1 MVTDNQNLIW
11 TTMTVQQDG
20 VKAVTGRNGEPE
32 YELKVRW
39 EWTSPNNMYGDTTY
53 VRKDICPEVI
63 TAGTHT
69 VLARRDE
76 LKTNK
81 EKVLHDG
88 SHRWMYRWRIVE
100 WEGIAAEGVATAP
113 LQAAPAPAPQPT
125 PQAPVV
131 SEGELTPMETGA
143 LIVAKSQPVV
153 QSRPIDENQMR
164 IMRQATHKCAS
175 WLMVPVSRE
184 TIGVS
189 TDEYDIGWITK
200 ITEEMSELF
209 MEYVITGKIYEDIPE
224 DAEDLLN
231 EEF

>member
-11 TTMTVQQDG
+11 TTMTIQQDG

-100 WEGIAAEGVATAP
+100 WEGIAAEGVTTAP
-113 LQAAPAPAPQPT
+113 PQAVPTPAPQPT
-125 PQAPVV
+125 PQAPVAPPPQ
-131 SEGELTPMETGA
+131 TQ
-143 LIVAKSQPVV
+143 SQPVV

-164 IMRQATHKCAS
+164 IMRQATLKCAS
-175 WLMVPVSRE
+175 WMMVPLVADVISMDDGYVIKE
-184 TIGVS
+184 FVAIA
-189 TDEYDIGWITK
+189 
-200 ITEEMSELF
+200 EEMSELF

>member
-11 TTMTVQQDG
+11 TTMTIQKDG
-20 VKAVTGRNGEPE
+20 VKAVTGRNGEAQ

-39 EWTSPNNMYGDTTY
+39 EWTPASNTWGDTTY
-53 VRKDICPEVI
+53 VNKDICPDVI

-76 LKTNK
+76 LKANK
-81 EKVLHDG
+81 EKVTFDG
-88 SHRWMYRWRIVE
+88 SLEWMYRWRIVE

-113 LQAAPAPAPQPT
+113 PQAAPTPAPQAA
-125 PQAPVV
+125 PQAPVAPPPQ
-131 SEGELTPMETGA
+131 TQ
-143 LIVAKSQPVV
+143 SQPVV

-164 IMRQATHKCAS
+164 IMRQATLKCAS

>member
-11 TTMTVQQDG
+11 TTMTIQKDG

-39 EWTSPNNMYGDTTY
+39 EWTSVNNMYGDTTY

-63 TAGTHT
+63 TAGTYT
-69 VLARRDE
+69 VLARRGE

-81 EKVLHDG
+81 QNELHDG
-88 SHRWMYRWRIVE
+88 SHRWMYRWRIAE
-100 WEGIAAEGVATAP
+100 WEGIAVEGVTTAP
-113 LQAAPAPAPQPT
+113 PQAAPAPAPQPT

-143 LIVAKSQPVV
+143 LIVAKS
-153 QSRPIDENQMR
+153 RPDIFAGIDQTQMR
-164 IMRQATHKCAS
+164 IMRQATLKCAS

>member
-39 EWTSPNNMYGDTTY
+39 EWTSVNNMYGDTTY

-113 LQAAPAPAPQPT
+113 PQAAPTPAPQPT

-164 IMRQATHKCAS
+164 IMRQATLKCAS
-175 WLMVPVSRE
+175 WMVVPVVAHAVSKDKGYVPSRFVA
-184 TIGVS
+184 IA
-189 TDEYDIGWITK
+189 
-200 ITEEMSELF
+200 EEMSELF
-209 MEYVITGKIYEDIPE
+209 LEYVITGKIYEDIPE

>member
-100 WEGIAAEGVATAP
+100 WEGIAAEGVTTAP
-113 LQAAPAPAPQPT
+113 PQAVPTPAPQPT
-125 PQAPVV
+125 PQAPVAPPPQ
-131 SEGELTPMETGA
+131 TQ
-143 LIVAKSQPVV
+143 SQPVV

-164 IMRQATHKCAS
+164 IMRQATLKCAS
-175 WLMVPVSRE
+175 WMMVPLVADVISMDDGYVIKE
-184 TIGVS
+184 FVAIA
-189 TDEYDIGWITK
+189 
-200 ITEEMSELF
+200 EEMSELF

>member
-100 WEGIAAEGVATAP
+100 WEGIAAEGVTTAP
-113 LQAAPAPAPQPT
+113 PQAAPTPSPQPT
-125 PQAPVV
+125 PEAPVAPPPQ
-131 SEGELTPMETGA
+131 TQ
-143 LIVAKSQPVV
+143 SQPVV

-164 IMRQATHKCAS
+164 IMRQATLKCAS
-175 WLMVPVSRE
+175 WMMVPLVADVISMDDGYVIKE
-184 TIGVS
+184 FVAIA
-189 TDEYDIGWITK
+189 
-200 ITEEMSELF
+200 EEMSELF